1 MAAPDA
7 KARPPFWGRLA
18 TRIYLV
24 GLAQMVVVFIGF
36 VVILVANKPDEP
48 AMGDRPPPVLLGP
61 PPGLPGPP
69 GPDGLPGPPRPPPH
83 QRDPLGILPPGA
95 PKPPPIE
102 RSVVPLV
109 LLVVGVSSWLLA
121 RSLTRPLRQLSAT
134 AGKLG
139 AGDLSARTQIDRKDE
154 LGEVATAFDEMA
166 DRVTAMVR
174 SEKELLANISH
185 ELRTPLARIRVALDL
200 ANEGDAEMAREAL
213 TDIADDLDELEK
225 LISDVLMAA
234 RLDLDEGKASNGLPP
249 LRLVDLPLDELVD
262 RSVAK
267 FGTAFA
273 GRELAVKRDDTLP
286 TIQADPV
293 LLRRVIDNLL
303 ENAHKYS
310 EAPAPIELAVRVEAG
325 EVVFEVADRGVGVAP
340 EDLPKLFRP
349 FFRGDKSR
357 TRKTGGIGLGLAL
370 AKRIVEAHAGTIEL
384 APRPSGGTIARVRLP
399 LGVAS

>member
-1 MAAPDA
+1 MAEPAA
-7 KARPPFWGRLA
+7 KVRPPFWGRLA

-24 GLAQMVVVFIGF
+24 GLAQMLVVFVGF
-36 VVILVANKPDEP
+36 IVILVANRPSEP
-48 AMGDRPPPVLLGP
+48 ARFDRVGPPREL
-61 PPGLPGPP
+61 PPGLPGT
-69 GPDGLPGPPRPPPH
+69 RPPELRPPH
-83 QRDPLGILPPGA
+83 PPPPRDPLGLLPPGA
-95 PKPPPIE
+95 PRPPPIE
-102 RSVVPLV
+102 RSVIPLV

-121 RSLTRPLRQLSAT
+121 RSLTRPLRRLSAT
-134 AGKLG
+134 AGRLG
-139 AGDLSARTQIDRKDE
+139 AGDLSARTGIDRKDE

-200 ANEGDAEMAREAL
+200 AEEGDATMAREAVA
-213 TDIADDLDELEK
+213 DIADDLDELEK

-234 RLDLDEGKASNGLPP
+234 RLDLDDGKASNGLPP
-249 LRLVDLPLDELVD
+249 LRLVEVPLGELVD

-267 FGTAFA
+267 FASAFA
-273 GRELAVKRDDTLP
+273 DRELVVQRDPELP

-303 ENAHKYS
+303 ENAQKYS
-310 EAPAPIELAVRVEAG
+310 EAPAAVELAARTEAG
-325 EVVFEVADRGVGVAP
+325 HALIEVADRGVGVAP

-399 LGVAS
+399 LGAAS